1 MSLKN
6 NDNLM
11 IANYIYKKNNK
22 YDKKVLTTGRIYAI
36 KES

>member
-6 NDNLM
+6 NDKLM
-11 IANYIYKKNNK
+11 ITDYIDKKIQK
-22 YDKKVLTTGRIYAI
+22 YDKKVLTTPLIYAI